1 MTDMLDQS
9 VNSPTMTTDE
19 LWAVTTEI
27 ESTATAQQ
35 HPADEL
41 WTPAGPSGQP
51 PISATVLPPRPGPGA
66 PPPVRRPLGKVSR
79 DEVLVLCGALF
90 SSLSITLL
98 FFGRLLPLDGR
109 LGFVVVWFAV
119 FLVIY
124 GLLVSITE
132 NRPAVVDRVM
142 AALMTSSALIAGAAL
157 TSVVVFT
164 LWSGRKALFKSNLY
178 TEDMSAAGPLDPLT
192 VGGISHA
199 IVGTLIIIG
208 ISLIIT
214 VPLALACAVY
224 LTETRGKKTELV
236 RSVVTA
242 MTALPSIIAGL
253 FIFATWVLILGQ
265 ERSGLAA
272 AIAVSIMMLP
282 IIIRSADVVLR
293 LVPGNLRE
301 AAAALGAPQWRTVW
315 HVVLPTARP
324 GLATSVILGVARGIG
339 ETAPVL
345 LVSGITGSMNVNPSC
360 QPDDVVAAGDVR
372 VRPIAATDTGRPGF
386 ATAAVLMVLVLIL
399 FTIARILGGR
409 PAGRLSK
416 RQARRATHQSAKD
429 LQRIEAADAATSA
442 SAGSW
447 TPPDP
452 DDSRTDRSSVMK
464 RLGVP
469 FVVAALA
476 AVAPRVG
483 ADGVGRRTG
492 ELPAHLR

>member
-1 MTDMLDQS
+1 MTDMLDQQAS
-9 VNSPTMTTDE
+9 SPPMTTDE
-19 LWAVTTEI
+19 LWAVTTRVELTS
-27 ESTATAQQ
+27 EPQ

-41 WTPAGPSGQP
+41 WAPTGPSGPP
-51 PISATVLPPRPGPGA
+51 PIRTTVLPPRPGPGTS
-66 PPPVRRPLGKVSR
+66 PPVRRPLGKVSR
-79 DEVLVLCGALF
+79 DEVLVLCGALL

-124 GLLVSITE
+124 GLLVSMTD

-142 AALMTSSALIAGAAL
+142 AALLTSAALIAGCAL
-157 TSVVVFT
+157 MSVVLFT

-178 TEDMSAAGPLDPLT
+178 TEDMSLAGPLDPLD

-208 ISLIIT
+208 IALIIT

-301 AAAALGAPQWRTVW
+301 ASAALGAPQWGTVW
-315 HVVLPTARP
+315 RVVLPTARP

-345 LVSGITGSMNVNPSC
+345 LVSGITGTMNVNPRANPMMSLPLATFEFVRSP
-360 QPDDVVAAGDVR
+360 QPTLVAR
-372 VRPIAATDTGRPGF
+372 GF

-416 RQARRATHQSAKD
+416 RQARRAAKQSAHD
-429 LQRIEAADAATSA
+429 LKRIEGSADLESTSSTGA
-442 SAGSW
+442 
-447 TPPDP
+447 PPPPGRVAFDP
-452 DDSRTDRSSVMK
+452 P
-464 RLGVP
+464 GVP
-469 FVVAALA
+469 S
-476 AVAPRVG
+476 
-483 ADGVGRRTG
+483 
-492 ELPAHLR
+492 